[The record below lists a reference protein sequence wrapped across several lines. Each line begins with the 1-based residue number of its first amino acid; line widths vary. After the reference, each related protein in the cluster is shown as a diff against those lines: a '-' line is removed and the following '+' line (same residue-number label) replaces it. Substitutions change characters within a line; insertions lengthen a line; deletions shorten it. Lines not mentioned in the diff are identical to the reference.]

1 MGDPGGMMQGPAMRA
16 SVLLA
21 IGVLAIAHG
30 VMEEDMAVQDLGGG
44 DPAGDRAIED
54 QVLAEA
60 KMSNYHINS
69 ADQEDRIDSAD
80 DSDFSASKDPKRQ
93 LQRAAEG
100 SDSFQNELQ
109 AIEGTLKPHSGGQ
122 DVDTFAESKPE
133 LGASQGN
140 AQKSGTRVKTA
151 EEQRECK
158 QKDAAKKQA
167 PKKGNLL
174 KVIDEQKKKVAS
186 KDPKVEQARKSKVK
200 EN

>member
-60 KMSNYHINS
+60 KMSNHHINS
-69 ADQEDRIDSAD
+69 ADQEDRIDAAD

-100 SDSFQNELQ
+100 SDSFQNESKRSRGLSSRTV
-109 AIEGTLKPHSGGQ
+109 EGRMWIH
-122 DVDTFAESKPE
+122 
-133 LGASQGN
+133 
-140 AQKSGTRVKTA
+140 
-151 EEQRECK
+151 
-158 QKDAAKKQA
+158 
-167 PKKGNLL
+167 LL
-174 KVIDEQKKKVAS
+174 KANQNLVPRKVML
-186 KDPKVEQARKSKVK
+186 KRVGQE
-200 EN
+200 